1 MQRELYGSCSPRVL
15 LVSHPYII
23 YDPYVGKPL
32 VQMLKEQGAVPIFA
46 DRCNHLL
53 CRASSKS
60 ISSDLYWTLNK
71 EIIGAI
77 PLIKGNVDGILLI
90 TAFPCGTDSLVNE
103 LVLRKVQG
111 LPVAQIILDEQQG
124 DAGLQTRIE
133 CFMDILH
140 ERKHA
145 HAQ

>member
-1 MQRELYGSCSPRVL
+1 
-15 LVSHPYII
+15 
-23 YDPYVGKPL
+23 
-32 VQMLKEQGAVPIFA
+32 
-46 DRCNHLL
+46 LL